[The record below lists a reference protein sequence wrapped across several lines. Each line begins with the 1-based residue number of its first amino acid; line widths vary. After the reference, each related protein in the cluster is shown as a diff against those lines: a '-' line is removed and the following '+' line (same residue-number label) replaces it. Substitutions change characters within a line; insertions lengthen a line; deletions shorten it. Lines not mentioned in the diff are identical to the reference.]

1 MLIDMKKRI
10 LLMFTAFVFC
20 TFFALAQNMP
30 SGLTTAFKKGSAQDL
45 APFLGNQVVV
55 IIRDNTQTFSKSETQ
70 KAMAGF
76 FSANKVTGFTVNHQG
91 DRNESGFIVG
101 NLSTTN
107 GSFRVNCFFKK
118 SGNDSALIHQ
128 IRIVKTNE

>member
-1 MLIDMKKRI
+1 MKKRTLLI
-10 LLMFTAFVFC
+10 LMTFIFCAAF
-20 TFFALAQNMP
+20 AQVENMP

-45 APFLGNQVVV
+45 VPFLGNQVVL

-76 FSANKVTGFTVNHQG
+76 FSANKVTGFIVNHQG
-91 DRNESGFIVG
+91 NRNESGFIVG
-101 NLSTTN
+101 TLSTVN

-118 SGNDSALIHQ
+118 SDKDSVLIHQ

>member
-1 MLIDMKKRI
+1 MKKRTF
-10 LLMFTAFVFC
+10 LMFTAFMFCAVF
-20 TFFALAQNMP
+20 AQTQNIP
-30 SGLTTAFKKGSAQDL
+30 SGLAMAFKNGSAQNL

-55 IIRDNTQTFSKSETQ
+55 IIRDNTQTFSKTETQ
-70 KAMAGF
+70 KAMSGF
-76 FSANKVTGFTVNHQG
+76 FSANKVTGFTINHQG
-91 DRNESGFIVG
+91 ERNESGFIIG
-101 NLSTTN
+101 TLSTVN